1 MLESLLINL
10 SISNKTLLIILMAV
24 LLVVIIAVVAL
35 GIVYAVGIRK
45 RQPVVKVVMAPKEE
59 EPDRKSVV

>member
-45 RQPVVKVVMAPKEE
+45 RQPVVKVVKIGRAH
-59 EPDRKSVV
+59 V